1 MDQRMSK
8 DKYYLNIAD
17 AVLAVRVSFS
27 IALMTGMTR
36 MKNMPVLPESSIGAS
51 ISGRRRVY
59 ASKLS
64 PSTGYLSHCSR
75 LARMPSMMPGTQMG

>member
-1 MDQRMSK
+1 
-8 DKYYLNIAD
+8 
-17 AVLAVRVSFS
+17 VRVSFS